1 MLKLQQDEIGG
12 GDSEKRIQGVE
23 QGRRKKDAKEE
34 LGVRNRIPNSNQKLN
49 KLKKCRMICPYRLKC
64 ISFVPNTKEIK

>member
-12 GDSEKRIQGVE
+12 GDSEKTIQGVE

-34 LGVRNRIPNSNQKLN
+34 LGVRNKIPNSNQN
-49 KLKKCRMICPYRLKC
+49 
-64 ISFVPNTKEIK
+64 